1 MLARQPFVMVRETHK
16 TLTGPTGAEMAK
28 PAAMPLRN
36 RLIACI
42 ATR

>member
-1 MLARQPFVMVRETHK
+1 MVRETQR

-36 RLIACI
+36 SSIACI
-42 ATR
+42 ADR